1 MGLDIE
7 RIKGLCFDVDGTLSD
22 TDDVWVKNFSTMV
35 APINF
40 LSPRGNYNRLA
51 RWLVMALESP
61 GNVVYTT
68 LDRMHLDDDIA
79 RIYSRIAKTRL
90 GRKPRLFW
98 LIEGVLEMLIKFQSR
113 FPMSVVSAR
122 DELTTKLFL
131 DQYKLQPFFRS
142 VVTSQSC
149 LYTKPFPDPVIKAAQ
164 DMNLKPEQCLMI
176 GDTTVD
182 IRAGKS
188 AGAQTVGVL
197 CGFGTEREL
206 RRAGAD
212 LILESTAQLK
222 EILQPTHV

>member
-1 MGLDIE
+1 MGLDLE

-22 TDDVWVKNFSTMV
+22 TDDVWVKNFSSMM
-35 APINF
+35 APVNF
-40 LSPRGNYNRLA
+40 LSPRGNYNPLA

-61 GNVVYTT
+61 GNIVYETM
-68 LDRMHLDDDIA
+68 DRIHLDDDVA
-79 RIYSRIAKTRL
+79 RLYSRIAKTRL
-90 GRKPRLFW
+90 GRKPKLFW
-98 LIEGVLEMLIKFQSR
+98 MIEGVLELLLGFQSR
-113 FPMSVVSAR
+113 YPMAIVSAR
-122 DELTTKLFL
+122 DEFTTNLFL
-131 DQYKLQPFFRS
+131 DQFKLQPFFRS

-164 DMNLKPEQCLMI
+164 DMNLTAEQCLMI

-182 IRAGKS
+182 IRAGKA

-222 EILQPTHV
+222 EIL